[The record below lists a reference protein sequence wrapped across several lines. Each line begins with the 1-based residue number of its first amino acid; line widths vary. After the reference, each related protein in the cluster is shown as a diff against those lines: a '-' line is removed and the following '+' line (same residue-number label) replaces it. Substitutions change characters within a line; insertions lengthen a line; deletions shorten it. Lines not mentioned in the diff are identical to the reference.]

1 MAKRRPAGD
10 GMVRKRED
18 GRWEGRIVIGH
29 KENGEP
35 LFRHVY
41 AKTQKALLDKLHQ
54 NIECYRDVE
63 LTEDSR
69 MTLGQWLDRWLTEYK
84 AGTVRPGTL
93 EGYRRYIE
101 YYIKPQLG
109 DKQISLLSQ
118 QDIQR
123 MYRRLK
129 TEGRIREHPEMGH
142 QLSDSMVRHIH
153 STLHAALKDA
163 VLAHVIPRNPT
174 EGTTAPKPNYKPKR
188 ILTRAELDA
197 FRAVVEQDEVWRD
210 FFQTEL
216 MTGLHRGEICSL
228 QWSDFDGD
236 TGTLKVCRTL
246 HSQRKGEYTIGET
259 KTNQG
264 MRTIILPH
272 SVTEILRRR
281 KSDAISQWIFPDP
294 VKPEDPVDPNA
305 AYRHM
310 KTLLQRAG
318 LPSIRFHDLRHTFAT
333 HALTSGMDA
342 KTLSGILGH
351 TNASFTLDIY
361 THITDDMQRTAA
373 ANIDRGIGKAAPQE
387 DASEPGQ
394 ETALA
399 QAEKPRMTDFKPY
412 TGRKRRSGTGCVT
425 EINDHLF
432 EGRYSPKWPDGKKHA
447 RNVYAHTRE
456 ECEEKLKVLIIEM
469 KTELAE
475 LKKQKAKETLQPQAP
490 EGKKGRKKSKKA
502 KKDK

>member
-10 GMVRKRED
+10 GMVRKRDD

-29 KENGEP
+29 RENGEP

-69 MTLGQWLDRWLTEYK
+69 MTLSQWLDRWLTEYK

-101 YYIKPQLG
+101 YYVKPQLG

-129 TEGRIREHPEMGH
+129 TEGRIHEHPEMGH

-163 VLAHVIPRNPT
+163 VQAHVIPRNPT

-197 FRAVVEQDEVWRD
+197 FLAVVEQDEVWRD

-216 MTGLHRGEICSL
+216 MTGLRRGEICGL

-236 TGTLKVCRTL
+236 AGTLKVCRTL
-246 HSQRKGEYTIGET
+246 HSQRKGEYTTGET

-272 SVTEILRRR
+272 SVTEILQRR
-281 KSDAISQWIFPDP
+281 KVDAISQWIFPDP

-310 KTLLQRAG
+310 KTLLQRAE
-318 LPSIRFHDLRHTFAT
+318 LPSIRFHDLRHPYVKHTTKIFS
-333 HALTSGMDA
+333 LRLMDFQA
-342 KTLSGILGH
+342 QAYPDARRKTRGACQLRRGGHSQSPVHPLCNRKRFSYLPPQSKISRILYAISMRLSGYTSTRSISSSASSVVSASASKIALD
-351 TNASFTLDIY
+351 ASFRLSC
-361 THITDDMQRTAA
+361 RACSSCFCFACANTAA
-373 ANIDRGIGKAAPQE
+373 
-387 DASEPGQ
+387 
-394 ETALA
+394 
-399 QAEKPRMTDFKPY
+399 
-412 TGRKRRSGTGCVT
+412 
-425 EINDHLF
+425 
-432 EGRYSPKWPDGKKHA
+432 
-447 RNVYAHTRE
+447 
-456 ECEEKLKVLIIEM
+456 
-469 KTELAE
+469 
-475 LKKQKAKETLQPQAP
+475 
-490 EGKKGRKKSKKA
+490 
-502 KKDK
+502 

>member
-10 GMVRKRED
+10 GMVRRRDD

-29 KENGEP
+29 RENGEP

-129 TEGRIREHPEMGH
+129 TEGRIHEHPEMGH

-163 VLAHVIPRNPT
+163 VQAHVIPRNPT

-188 ILTRAELDA
+188 ILTRAELDN
-197 FRAVVEQDEVWRD
+197 FLTVVEQDEVWRD

-216 MTGLHRGEICSL
+216 MTGLRRGEICGL

-236 TGTLKVCRTL
+236 AGTLKVCRTL
-246 HSQRKGEYTIGET
+246 HSQRKGEYTVGET

-281 KSDAISQWIFPDP
+281 KVDAISQWIFPDP

-333 HALTSGMDA
+333 LALENGMDV
-342 KTLSGILGH
+342 KTLSAMLGH
-351 TNASFTLDIY
+351 VSAATTLDIY
-361 THITDDMQRTAA
+361 THITDDMQRAAA
-373 ANIDRGIGKAAPQE
+373 ANIDRSIGKAAPQE
-387 DASEPGQ
+387 YASEPGQ
-394 ETALA
+394 ETVPATA
-399 QAEKPRMTDFKPY
+399 DKPKMTDFKPY
-412 TGRKRRSGTGCVT
+412 VGRRRRSVTGCVT

-456 ECEEKLKVLIIEM
+456 ECEEKLKVLIVEM
-469 KTELAE
+469 KAEIAE
-475 LKKQKAKETLQPQAP
+475 LKRQKAESALSPQEPEKDKKE
-490 EGKKGRKKSKKA
+490 GRKKKTKKSK
-502 KKDK
+502 